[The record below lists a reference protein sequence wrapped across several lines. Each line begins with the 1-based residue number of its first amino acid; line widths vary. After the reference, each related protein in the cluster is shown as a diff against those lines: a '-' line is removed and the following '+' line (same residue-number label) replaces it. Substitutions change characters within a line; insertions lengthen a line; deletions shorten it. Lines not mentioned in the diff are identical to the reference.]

1 MEENKNNLKEE
12 TKESQESSTDIK
24 TTIIKCVSLICCVA
38 LVAVT
43 LSRCIGIYS
52 NTNLSLAESY
62 SKNAGSASP
71 AQGEFTGDDVSSDG
85 ATPADDSEEQPTEP
99 GASSDAAPESNG
111 GTQQSNGSSSAAASD
126 SKGSSASTSKAPVSK
141 QEILDYFNKSIND
154 VKPSAKS
161 ITQTLEKNYQAA
173 SVELGSLGAFKGAVN
188 KLINANMGVNKDKSG
203 VTATSR
209 ADKNKIFPVE
219 NEPWASKLTM
229 ADIKDAKISEKN
241 GVYTVTIKILDDA
254 LTGNT
259 VHGVGHHAKAV
270 SIVSVQSIY
279 DNAGAVKGVLGDVS
293 IGFSNG
299 TIVANIDAKTG
310 HVIHAKYDFV
320 WKLHV
325 SSFGGITAPFGIIQ
339 EFDVKW

>member
-1 MEENKNNLKEE
+1 MEENKNNLQEE
-12 TKESQESSTDIK
+12 TKKSQESSTDIK

-43 LSRCIGIYS
+43 LTKCIGVFS
-52 NTNLSLAESY
+52 DTNLSLAESY

-71 AQGEFTGDDVSSDG
+71 AQGEFTGDDASTDDV
-85 ATPADDSEEQPTEP
+85 TPAGDGEEQPTEP
-99 GASSDAAPESNG
+99 GDSSDAAADSNG
-111 GTQQSNGSSSAAASD
+111 GSQQSNGGSNAAASD
-126 SKGSSASTSKAPVSK
+126 NKGGSASTNKAPTSK

-161 ITQTLEKNYQAA
+161 VTQTLEKNYQAA
-173 SVELGSLGAFKGAVN
+173 SVELGSLGAFKGVVN
-188 KLINANMGVNKDKSG
+188 KLIDANMGVNKDKSG

-219 NEPWASKLTM
+219 NESWASKLTM

-259 VHGVGHHAKAV
+259 AHGVGHHAKAV

-279 DNAGAVKGVLGDVS
+279 DNAGAVKGALGDVS

-310 HVIHAKYDFV
+310 HVTHAKYDFV

-325 SSFGGITAPFGIIQ
+325 SSFGGVTAPFGIIQ

>member
-1 MEENKNNLKEE
+1 MEENKNNLQEE
-12 TKESQESSTDIK
+12 ANKSQESSNDIK
-24 TTIIKCVSLICCVA
+24 TTIIKCVSLICCAA

-43 LSRCIGIYS
+43 LSKCISVYS
-52 NTNLSLAESY
+52 DTNLSLAEAY
-62 SKNAGSASP
+62 SKNAGSAS
-71 AQGEFTGDDVSSDG
+71 ASQGEFYGDDASGDS
-85 ATPADDSEEQPTEP
+85 ATPADGSAEPSAEP
-99 GASSDAAPESNG
+99 GASADDSETGANDA
-111 GTQQSNGSSSAAASD
+111 QQAASGSAAASSD
-126 SKGSSASTSKAPVSK
+126 KSGSASTSKAPASK
-141 QEILDYFNKSIND
+141 QEILDYFNKSINN
-154 VKPSAKS
+154 VKPNAKS

-173 SVELGSLGAFKGAVN
+173 SVELGSLGAFKGTVN
-188 KLINANMGVNKDKSG
+188 KLIEANMGVNKDKSG

-219 NEPWASKLTM
+219 NESWASKLTM

-254 LTGNT
+254 LAGNT

-279 DNAGAVKGVLGDVS
+279 DNAGALKSLLGDVS

-310 HVIHAKYDFV
+310 RVTHATYDFV

-325 SSFGGITAPFGIIQ
+325 SAFGGITAPFGIIQ
-339 EFDVKW
+339 EFDIKW

>member
-1 MEENKNNLKEE
+1 MEENKNNLQEE
-12 TKESQESSTDIK
+12 TKESQESSNDIK
-24 TTIIKCVSLICCVA
+24 TTIIKCVSIICCVA

-43 LSRCIGIYS
+43 LSKCIGTYS
-52 NTNLSLAESY
+52 DTNLSLAESY
-62 SKNAGSASP
+62 SKNAGAASP
-71 AQGEFTGDDVSSDG
+71 AQGEYYGDDISNDDV
-85 ATPADDSEEQPTEP
+85 TPADGSEEQPTQADASADAAADSSS
-99 GASSDAAPESNG
+99 GSQQTGGNSASSNA
-111 GTQQSNGSSSAAASD
+111 
-126 SKGSSASTSKAPVSK
+126 SKGSSSTASKAPTSK

-173 SVELGSLGAFKGAVN
+173 SVELGSLGALKGTVN
-188 KLINANMGVNKDKSG
+188 KLIESNMGVNKDKTG

-219 NEPWASKLTM
+219 NESWASKLTM
-229 ADIKDAKISEKN
+229 SDIKDAKISEKN

-254 LTGNT
+254 LAGKTA
-259 VHGVGHHAKAV
+259 HGVGHHAKAV
-270 SIVSVQSIY
+270 SIVEVQSIY
-279 DNAGAVKGVLGDVS
+279 DNAGAAKSFLGDVS

-299 TIVANIDAKTG
+299 TIVATIDAKTG
-310 HVIHAKYDFV
+310 HVTHAKYDFV

-325 SSFGGITAPFGIIQ
+325 SSFGGVTAPFGIIQ

>member
-1 MEENKNNLKEE
+1 MEENKNNLQQE
-12 TKESQESSTDIK
+12 TNESQESSSDIK
-24 TTIIKCVSLICCVA
+24 TTVIKCISLVCCVA

-43 LSRCIGIYS
+43 LGKCLGVFSD
-52 NTNLSLAESY
+52 TNLSIAESY
-62 SKNAGSASP
+62 SKNAQSALP
-71 AQGEFTGDDVSSDG
+71 AQGDNTGDNASGSE
-85 ATPADDSEEQPTEP
+85 APADSGEEQPSQP
-99 GASSDAAPESNG
+99 GDSSDAADSTG
-111 GTQQSNGSSSAAASD
+111 GTQQTG
-126 SKGSSASTSKAPVSK
+126 SASGTAANTNKGNAGGANKAPASK

-161 ITQTLEKNYQAA
+161 VTQTLEKNYQAA
-173 SVELGSLGAFKGAVN
+173 SVELGSLGAFKGTVN
-188 KLINANMGVNKDKSG
+188 KLIESNMGVNKEKSG

-219 NEPWASKLTM
+219 NESWSSKLTT

-259 VHGVGHHAKAV
+259 VHGSGHHAKAV

-279 DNAGAVKGVLGDVS
+279 DNAGAFKKMLGDVS

-299 TIVANIDAKTG
+299 TIVADIDAKTG
-310 HVIHAKYDFV
+310 HVTHAKYDFV

-339 EFDVKW
+339 EFDIKW